1 MTEKKLQLIN
11 DLMKSIAVCECIL
24 EDIPKGVW
32 VAFKTPNTEKVLPD
46 PLMVD
51 FEDFLNKQILKYRE
65 QFKKM

>member
-11 DLMKSIAVCECIL
+11 DLMNSIAVCECVL
-24 EDIPKGVW
+24 EDIQKGVW

>member
-11 DLMKSIAVCECIL
+11 ELMESIAACECVL
-24 EDIPKGVW
+24 EGIQRGVW
-32 VAFKTPNTEKVLPD
+32 VAFKTPNTEKELPD
-46 PLMVD
+46 PLRVD

>member
-11 DLMKSIAVCECIL
+11 DLMKSIAVCECVL
-24 EDIPKGVW
+24 EDIQNGVW
-32 VAFKTPNTEKVLPD
+32 LAFKTPNTEKVLPD